1 MVEAEKLLHHPRVMN
16 HRADAHRVLANGTEQ
31 RVNIPNKPTRKQM
44 IERIRELGRKWKHP
58 RQDPIDASERMS
70 K

>member
-1 MVEAEKLLHHPRVMN
+1 MN

-44 IERIRELGRKWKHP
+44 IERIRELGRKWK
-58 RQDPIDASERMS
+58 RLEQDSIDASERMS